1 MALNFFSSR
10 ETKALIDA
18 LQRSQA
24 IIEFDLSGKILHAN
38 DLFLGAMGYSLEEV
52 RGKHHSMFVSPDH
65 RDSAEYK
72 EFWAHLRSGKFQ
84 SAEFKR
90 FAKGGRTVW
99 IQASYNPIFGRNGKP
114 YKVVKFATDITEQ
127 KLRNMDYRGQIEAIG
142 KSQAVIEFKPD
153 GTILTAN
160 PNFLGAM
167 GYTLEEIQGRHH
179 SMFVEPEYAKSAEYK
194 EFWEA
199 LARGKFQAAEYKR
212 FGKGG
217 REVWI
222 QATYNPITDDTGAVL
237 KVVKYA
243 TDRSDQVKRRLH
255 RAEIQKSIDDNLST
269 IARRISNVAD
279 QTVNATNASTQ
290 TSSNVQSVAAGA
302 EELASSINEISGQLA
317 NATTISAS
325 AVQRAQQTNGIVE
338 GLMSEAEKIG
348 DVLSLITDIAEQTN
362 LLALNATIEAARAGD
377 AGKGF
382 AVVAGE
388 VKSLASQTAR
398 ATDEIGAQI
407 SQIQGS
413 TQNAVRAIQ
422 DIAKIIQ
429 EISEISSGIASAVQ
443 EQTAVTQ
450 EMSSTMQM
458 AFQGVDS
465 ISSGMKDIADATK
478 TIDTAVKDVREA
490 SNSIA

>member
-1 MALNFFSSR
+1 MALNFLSGG

-18 LQRSQA
+18 LHRSQA
-24 IIEFDLSGKILHAN
+24 IIEFDLSGNILHAN
-38 DLFLGAMGYSLEEV
+38 ELFLSAMGYSLDEV

-72 EFWAHLRSGKFQ
+72 EFWASLRSGKFQ

-90 FAKGGRTVW
+90 FAKGGKVIW

-114 YKVVKFATDITEQ
+114 YKVVKFATDITDQ
-127 KLRNMDYRGQIEAIG
+127 KIQNMDYRGQIEAIS
-142 KSQAVIEFKPD
+142 KSQAVIEFTHD

-160 PNFLGAM
+160 QNFLGAM

-179 SMFVEPEYAKSAEYK
+179 SMFVDPEYAKGAEYK
-194 EFWEA
+194 TFWEA
-199 LARGKFQAAEYKR
+199 LARGEFQSAEYKR

-217 REVWI
+217 KEVWI
-222 QATYNPITDDTGAVL
+222 QATYNPIRDDAGAVM

-243 TDRSDQVKRRLH
+243 TDRTEQVKHQMR
-255 RAEIQKSIDDNLST
+255 RAEIQKSIDANLST
-269 IARRISNVAD
+269 IAQRISNVAT
-279 QTVNATNASTQ
+279 QTSSATSASTQ
-290 TSSNVQSVAAGA
+290 TSGNVQSVAAGA
-302 EELASSINEISGQLA
+302 EELASSINEISSQLA
-317 NATTISAS
+317 NATTISTT
-325 AVQRAQQTNGIVE
+325 AVQRAQQTNHIVE

-348 DVLSLITDIAEQTN
+348 DVISLITDIAEQTN

-382 AVVAGE
+382 AVVASE
-388 VKSLASQTAR
+388 VKTLASQTAK
-398 ATDEIGAQI
+398 ATDQIGAQI

-413 TQNAVRAIQ
+413 TQSAVRAIQ
-422 DIAKIIQ
+422 EIATVIQ
-429 EISEISSGIASAVQ
+429 EISDISSGIASAVQ

-458 AFQGVDS
+458 AFQGVDE
-465 ISSGMKDIADATK
+465 ISTSMKDIAGATK
-478 TIDTAVKDVREA
+478 TIDAAVQDVREA
-490 SNSIA
+490 SHSIA